1 MRLNVMTG
9 VKRTIQD
16 GSEVWV
22 PFTDMGKTVGGK
34 IQPSHDSNTGGCDA
48 FSCPSADPKQEVVV

>member
-1 MRLNVMTG
+1 MTG

-34 IQPSHDSNTGGCDA
+34 IKPSHDSNTGGCDA